1 VIIMLFGTQEWAE
14 AYAKALNANENYRDA
29 AGPKGF
35 PPDGWE
41 GDFLFIVEP
50 AGNLD
55 HEIRMFVGLYHGEC
69 TGCRILKEGE
79 ETGAEFEYSG
89 PYDAWEQVLKK
100 ELDPIRGLL
109 AGKFKLK
116 GDMAKVLRATRA
128 AAELVNSTTTI
139 DTDFY

>member
-1 VIIMLFGTQEWAE
+1 MKFGTQEWAE
-14 AYAKALNANENYRDA
+14 AYAKALNENENYRDA

-41 GDFLFIVEP
+41 GDFVFIVEP

-55 HEIRMFVGLYHGEC
+55 HEIKMFVGLYHGEC
-69 TGCRILKEGE
+69 TGARVLKEGE
-79 ETGAEFEYSG
+79 EVDAEYEYSG

-109 AGKFKLK
+109 SGKFKLK
-116 GDMAKVLRATRA
+116 GDMAKVLKATRA

-139 DTDFY
+139 DTEFY

>member
-1 VIIMLFGTQEWAE
+1 MKFGTPEWAKE
-14 AYAKALNANENYRDA
+14 YCKAINDNPNYKDA
-29 AGPKGF
+29 AGPEGF

-50 AGNLD
+50 SGNLD

-69 TGCRILKEGE
+69 TGARIVEKGE
-79 ETGAEFEYSG
+79 EVDVEYEYSG
-89 PYDAWEQVLKK
+89 PYDAWVQVLKK

-128 AAELVNSTTTI
+128 AQELVVSTTMI
-139 DTDFY
+139 DTEFY

>member
-1 VIIMLFGTQEWAE
+1 MGLKFGTQEWAE

-69 TGCRILKEGE
+69 TGCRVLKEGE
-79 ETGAEFEYSG
+79 ETGAEYEYSG

-116 GDMAKVLRATRA
+116 GDMAKVLKATRA

-139 DTDFY
+139 DTEFY

>member
-1 VIIMLFGTQEWAE
+1 MKFGTPEWAA
-14 AYAKALNANENYRDA
+14 AYVKALNDNENYKDA
-29 AGPKGF
+29 AGPNGF

-55 HEIRMFVGLYHGEC
+55 HEIRMWVGLYHGEC
-69 TGCRILKEGE
+69 TGAGILKEGE
-79 ETGAEFEYSG
+79 EKETEYVFSG

-109 AGKFKLK
+109 AGKFKLQ

-128 AAELVNSTTTI
+128 AQELVVSTTMI
-139 DTDFY
+139 DTEFY

>member
-1 VIIMLFGTQEWAE
+1 MKFGTQEWAE
-14 AYAKALNANENYRDA
+14 AYAKALNANENYKDA
-29 AGPKGF
+29 AGPQGF

-69 TGCRILKEGE
+69 TGCRVLKEGE
-79 ETGAEFEYSG
+79 EVDAEYEYSG

-109 AGKFKLK
+109 SGKFKLK
-116 GDMAKVLRATRA
+116 GDMAKVLKATRA

>member
-1 VIIMLFGTQEWAE
+1 MKFGTQEWAE
-14 AYAKALNANENYRDA
+14 EYQKALNANQNYKEA
-29 AGPKGF
+29 AGPEGF

-69 TGCRILKEGE
+69 TGVRILNEGE
-79 ETGAEFEYSG
+79 EVDVEYEYSG

-116 GDMAKVLRATRA
+116 GDMAKVLKATRA
-128 AAELVNSTTTI
+128 AAELVNSTTAFNTE
-139 DTDFY
+139 FY

>member
-1 VIIMLFGTQEWAE
+1 MKFGTQEWAE

-69 TGCRILKEGE
+69 TGCRVLKEGE
-79 ETGAEFEYSG
+79 ETGAEYEYSG

-116 GDMAKVLRATRA
+116 GDMAKVLKATRA

-139 DTDFY
+139 ETEFY

>member
-1 VIIMLFGTQEWAE
+1 MKFGSPEWAE
-14 AYAKALNANENYRDA
+14 AYQKAINDNPNYKDA
-29 AGPKGF
+29 AGPEGF

-50 AGNLD
+50 SGNLD

-69 TGCRILKEGE
+69 TGARVLEKGE
-79 ETGAEFEYSG
+79 EVDTEYIYSG
-89 PYDAWEQVLKK
+89 PYDAWVQVLKK

-128 AAELVNSTTTI
+128 AQELVVSTTMI
-139 DTDFY
+139 DTEFY

>member
-1 VIIMLFGTQEWAE
+1 MKFGTQEWAE
-14 AYAKALNANENYRDA
+14 AYAKALNANENYKDA

-41 GDFLFIVEP
+41 GDFIFVVEP

-69 TGCRILKEGE
+69 TGCRVLKEGE
-79 ETGAEFEYSG
+79 DVDAEYVYSG

-116 GDMAKVLRATRA
+116 GDMAKVLKATRA
-128 AAELVNSTTTI
+128 AAELVNSTTSINTE
-139 DTDFY
+139 FY

>member
-1 VIIMLFGTQEWAE
+1 MLFGTQEWAD
-14 AYAKALNANENYRDA
+14 AFCKAINENDNYRDA
-29 AGPKGF
+29 AGPDGF

-55 HEIRMFVGLYHGEC
+55 RELRMFVGLYHGEC
-69 TGCRILKEGE
+69 TGCKVLKEGE
-79 ETGAEFEYSG
+79 EVDAEYEYAG
-89 PYDAWEQVLKK
+89 PYDAWVQVLKK

-128 AAELVNSTTTI
+128 AQELVVSTTMIETE
-139 DTDFY
+139 FY

>member
-1 VIIMLFGTQEWAE
+1 MKFGTPEWAE
-14 AYAKALNANENYRDA
+14 AYRKAINENQNYKDA
-29 AGPKGF
+29 AGPEGF

-50 AGNLD
+50 SGNLD

-69 TGCRILKEGE
+69 TGARILEEGE
-79 ETGAEFEYSG
+79 EVNAEYIYSG
-89 PYDAWEQVLKK
+89 PYDAWVQVLKK

-128 AAELVNSTTTI
+128 AQELVVSTTTI
-139 DTDFY
+139 DTEFY

>member
-1 VIIMLFGTQEWAE
+1 MKFGTQEWAE
-14 AYAKALNANENYRDA
+14 AYAKALNENENYKDA

-69 TGCRILKEGE
+69 TGCRVLKQGE
-79 ETGAEFEYSG
+79 ETDAEYEYSG

-128 AAELVNSTTTI
+128 AAELVNSTTMI
-139 DTDFY
+139 DTEFY

>member
-1 VIIMLFGTQEWAE
+1 MKFGTPEWAE
-14 AYAKALNANENYRDA
+14 AYSKAINENENYKDA
-29 AGPKGF
+29 AGPEGF

-41 GDFLFIVEP
+41 GDFLFVVEP
-50 AGNLD
+50 SGNLD

-69 TGCRILKEGE
+69 TEARIVEEGE
-79 ETGAEFEYSG
+79 DLDPAYVYSG
-89 PYDAWEQVLKK
+89 PYDAWVQVLKK

-128 AAELVNSTTTI
+128 AQELVVSTTMI
-139 DTDFY
+139 DTEFY

>member
-1 VIIMLFGTQEWAE
+1 MKFGTQEWAE
-14 AYAKALNANENYRDA
+14 AYAKAINANENYRDA

-69 TGCRILKEGE
+69 TGCRVLKEGE
-79 ETGAEFEYSG
+79 ETDAEYEYSG

-109 AGKFKLK
+109 SGKFKLK
-116 GDMAKVLRATRA
+116 GDMAKVLKATRA
-128 AAELVNSTTTI
+128 AAELVNSTTMI
-139 DTDFY
+139 DTEFY

>member
-1 VIIMLFGTQEWAE
+1 MKFASPEWAK
-14 AYAKALNANENYRDA
+14 AYCKALNENENYREA
-29 AGPKGF
+29 AGPIGF

-41 GDFLFIVEP
+41 GDFLFIIEP

-69 TGCRILKEGE
+69 TGARILDEGE
-79 ETGAEFEYSG
+79 EVDAEFEYSG
-89 PYDAWEQVLKK
+89 SYDSWVQVLKK

-128 AAELVNSTTTI
+128 AQELVVSTTMIETE
-139 DTDFY
+139 FY

>member
-1 VIIMLFGTQEWAE
+1 MKFGTQEWAE
-14 AYAKALNANENYRDA
+14 AYAKAINENENYRDA

-41 GDFLFIVEP
+41 GDFIFIVEP

-69 TGCRILKEGE
+69 TGARVLKEGE
-79 ETGAEFEYSG
+79 EVDAEYEYSG

-116 GDMAKVLRATRA
+116 GDMAKVLKATRA

-139 DTDFY
+139 DTEFY

>member
-1 VIIMLFGTQEWAE
+1 MKFGTPEWAE
-14 AYAKALNANENYRDA
+14 AYQKAINDNPNYKDA
-29 AGPKGF
+29 AGPEGF

-50 AGNLD
+50 SGNLD

-69 TGCRILKEGE
+69 TGARIVEAGE
-79 ETGAEFEYSG
+79 EVDAEYVYSG
-89 PYDAWEQVLKK
+89 PYDAWVQVLKK

-128 AAELVNSTTTI
+128 AQELVVSTTMI
-139 DTDFY
+139 DTEFY